1 MKRVIAGLAATA
13 ALAAP
18 SAAAAD
24 TTLNI
29 VPWGA
34 GEPGVPWA
42 SSPGVLP
49 LETQA
54 LMYDRLTPLYRDVT
68 DAQLVPST
76 DGTGYFKSEA
86 LLDRNDPSLITTET
100 AAGSVPGRPGTLTA
114 TVRRDSYGV
123 PHIYSDTDDGVV
135 FGAGWVIAEDR
146 NLLLSVARDNAYA
159 AAIDLPGVSTV
170 DLILNLGQFTPSAAV
185 KSFVDR
191 TQTRALRRAGAAG
204 RRVLHD
210 IDTYVAGA
218 NAWLKVNQPATPPLT
233 RTDIYALNA
242 FKGQFLGEGGGEET
256 KNALALAQFQK
267 SLGTRRGFQAYE
279 DLRQRND
286 PGTSHTI
293 NTKAFPYQ
301 TRVKVQGA
309 RGRVALKR
317 GSFVAE
323 GPPAAQQ
330 ARALPARREAS
341 NALLLT
347 GSRTADGKPLMV
359 AGPQLPY
366 TYPGFTIE
374 MGLYGPGIRTRGV
387 TSAPFPGYMLIG
399 RSATT
404 AWSLTS
410 AGVDIVDTYAERLC
424 RGSKTRYTYKGKC
437 RKMTSLRAGTLKR
450 GSSTVSLTERFTVH
464 GPVIGYARDGKGR
477 RIALSRKRSSFG
489 RDTTDQLFFQKLT
502 LDGGVKTAR
511 DFIRAAGLSPQTFNA
526 FFVSNSEIAMVT
538 TGRAPIRAKGVNPDL
553 PVDGRGRFEWKG
565 FLPLKR
571 HPQAINPSDG
581 MLVNWN
587 NKPARSFPAGDERWS
602 EGSIARN
609 ELLTGELA
617 RTAKHTPATVTAA
630 MNAAATED
638 VRIVELWPV
647 LAKVLDRGTS
657 PSARATA
664 MRDQLQA
671 WHDAGGSRLDADL
684 DGRIDAPGAAI
695 LDEAWT
701 GMARFAMCGRLG
713 QDGCNALATRMNVFD
728 QPPGGQ
734 YGGWHQYLDKD
745 LRRLLG
751 EKVRGPLQLRY
762 CGRGSVSAC
771 AKGLWAALDGAG
783 ARLEAAQGPDPAA
796 WRKTAER
803 TSFVPLPLTE
813 IRYTN
818 RPSGIQQVIK
828 YDP

>member
-18 SAAAAD
+18 SVSAAD

-42 SSPGVLP
+42 TSPGVLP

-54 LMYDRLTPLYRDVT
+54 RMYDRLTPLFRNVT
-68 DAQLVPST
+68 DAELAPSA
-76 DGTGYFKSEA
+76 DGAGYFKSEA
-86 LLDRNDPSLITTET
+86 LLDQNDPSLISTET
-100 AAGSVPGRPGTLTA
+100 ASGTVPGRSGTLTA
-114 TVRRDSYGV
+114 TIRRDAYGV
-123 PHIYSDTDDGVV
+123 PHVYSDSDDGVV
-135 FGAGWVIAEDR
+135 FGAGYVTAEDR
-146 NLLLSVARDNAYA
+146 NLLLTVARDNSYA
-159 AAIDLPGVSTV
+159 AAIDLPNVSTV
-170 DLILNLGQFTPSAAV
+170 DLILNLGQYRPSAAV
-185 KSFVDR
+185 RRFVDR
-191 TQTRALRRAGAAG
+191 TQTRALRRAGAGG
-204 RRVLHD
+204 RRVLRD
-210 IDTYVAGA
+210 IASFVAGA
-218 NAWLKVNQPATPPLT
+218 NAWLAVNQPATRPLT
-233 RTDIYALNA
+233 RADIYALNA
-242 FKGQFLGEGGGEET
+242 FKGQFLGEGGGQEVE
-256 KNALALAQFQK
+256 NALALAQFQR
-267 SLGTRRGFQAYE
+267 SLGARRGVQAYE

-286 PGTSHTI
+286 PETSHTI
-293 NTKAFPYQ
+293 NTRSFRYQ
-301 TRVKVQGA
+301 TSVKVTGA
-309 RGRVALKR
+309 RGRVALRR
-317 GSFVAE
+317 GSFRPT
-323 GPPAAQQ
+323 GPPATTR
-330 ARALPARREAS
+330 ARQIPARREAS

-347 GSRTADGKPLMV
+347 GDRTLDGRPLMV

-366 TYPGFTIE
+366 TYPGFTLE
-374 MGLYGPGIRTRGV
+374 MGLYGPGIRARGV

-399 RSATT
+399 RTQDT

-424 RGSKTRYTYKGKC
+424 GGSRTRYQYRGSCRRMTTLQAGSLTRGE
-437 RKMTSLRAGTLKR
+437 
-450 GSSTVSLTERFTVH
+450 STVDLTERFTVH
-464 GPVIGYARDGKGR
+464 GPVIGYARDGRGR
-477 RIALSRKRSSFG
+477 RIALSRKRASFG
-489 RDTTDQLFFQKLT
+489 RDATDQLFFQKLT
-502 LDGGVKTAR
+502 LGGGVKSAR
-511 DFIRAAGLSPQTFNA
+511 EFIRAAGLSPQTFNA
-526 FFVSNSEIAMVT
+526 FYVSSSEIAMVT
-538 TGRAPIRAKGVNPDL
+538 TGRLPLRAKGVNPDL
-553 PVDGRGRFEWKG
+553 PVDGRGRFEWRG
-565 FLPLKR
+565 TLPLAR

-587 NKPARSFPAGDERWS
+587 NKPARGWPAGDERWS
-602 EGSIARN
+602 EGSIQRN

-638 VRIVELWPV
+638 VRIVQLWPV
-647 LAKVLDRGTS
+647 VARVLDRGTS

-664 MRDQLQA
+664 MRDRLQA
-671 WHDAGGSRLDADL
+671 WHDAGGSRLDVDL
-684 DGRIDAPGAAI
+684 DGRIDSAGAAI
-695 LDEAWT
+695 LDEAWD

-713 QDGCNALATRMNVFD
+713 QAGCDALQTRINVFD

-751 EKVRGPLQLRY
+751 QRVRGALHLRY
-762 CGRGSVSAC
+762 CGRGSVPAC
-771 AKGLWAALDGAG
+771 ANGLWAALDAAG
-783 ARLEAAQGPDPAA
+783 ARLEAAQGADPAL